1 LSAGAVL
8 MCAYDGAVDHRVFV
22 VRIGRQHFEDLLPC
36 AALRPAR
43 KSRMNLDWI
52 AKTFRQVAPP
62 YACAITVKY
71 RLDEQPVILGCDA
84 DIAFGRAK
92 YP

>member
-1 LSAGAVL
+1 
-8 MCAYDGAVDHRVFV
+8 
-22 VRIGRQHFEDLLPC
+22 
-36 AALRPAR
+36 
-43 KSRMNLDWI
+43 MNLDWI

>member
-1 LSAGAVL
+1 ML
-8 MCAYDGAVDHRVFV
+8 MCPHDGAVEHGVLIVRVC
-22 VRIGRQHFEDLLPC
+22 GQHLEHLFPY
-36 AALRPAR
+36 AALRPTR
-43 KSRMNLDWI
+43 KPRVNLDRI
-52 AKTFRQVAPP
+52 AKTFRQVAPR